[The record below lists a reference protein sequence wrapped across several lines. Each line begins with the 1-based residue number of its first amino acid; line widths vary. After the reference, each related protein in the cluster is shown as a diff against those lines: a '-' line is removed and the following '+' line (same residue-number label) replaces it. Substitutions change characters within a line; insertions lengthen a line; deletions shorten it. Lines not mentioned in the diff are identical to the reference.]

1 MHGRGVTTAST
12 AGLARWW
19 VAVLS
24 LSLILAWPG
33 SGAGPRGG
41 DHRRA
46 MSLAVHVDAS
56 ATLIVGAAMEGRHW
70 PGEDFVGRPRS

>member
-1 MHGRGVTTAST
+1 
-12 AGLARWW
+12 
-19 VAVLS
+19 
-24 LSLILAWPG
+24 
-33 SGAGPRGG
+33 
-41 DHRRA
+41 